1 MSRAQGTRAVQRQRL
16 LTGAQEAPR
25 SGEPRAARELRVVR
39 GQLRRLAAA
48 IESDEWHEVALLASV
63 VADHLRD
70 GGDVDGAE
78 SELEMVLGELAAFA
92 SEDIRAPEPEDE
104 SAAVVVVD
112 DDGMDEP
119 TDEGEAFEREPIE
132 DDDDEMSPE
141 QADGLA
147 CVFCGQHHGTEGMV
161 PTGARGPSGAQLFA
175 HARCLASPDP
185 GDVDDRR
192 QTFLRWSGR

>member
-1 MSRAQGTRAVQRQRL
+1 MSRARDTRGVQRQRL
-16 LTGAQEAPR
+16 LTGAQEPPR

-63 VADHLRD
+63 VSDHLRD

-78 SELEMVLGELAAFA
+78 SELEMVLAELAAFA
-92 SEDIRAPEPEDE
+92 SEDVRTAEPEDE
-104 SAAVVVVD
+104 PAAVVVVD
-112 DDGMDEP
+112 DLDEP

-132 DDDDEMSPE
+132 DDDD
-141 QADGLA
+141 DD
-147 CVFCGQHHGTEGMV
+147 
-161 PTGARGPSGAQLFA
+161 
-175 HARCLASPDP
+175 DP
-185 GDVDDRR
+185 GDVADRR